1 MSGDGFEVVSVVGLG
16 YIGLPTA
23 AVLANRGLEVIGVD
37 INERAVSA
45 INEGR
50 AHFFEPELEAL
61 VHNAVRNKKLR
72 AVNKPE
78 AAQAYVIAVPT
89 PISESKSPD
98 LGYVKAAGAS
108 IAPVLTSGNLVILES
123 TSPVGTVEML
133 AAQLRELRPD
143 LTFPQ
148 DAGEDADVLLAYC
161 PERIIPGRMV
171 TELIENDRI
180 VGGMSLKSVE
190 AASKLYKTFVRGAVV
205 ATNGRT
211 AEMVKL
217 TENAFRDVNIAFAN
231 ELSKV
236 CDKFGVDVWEVIEL
250 ANHHPRVNILQPGP
264 GVGGHCIAVDPWFI
278 IDAAEGQAPL
288 MHTARN
294 VNDSKPAYVV
304 DKVRELAKPGD
315 TIACFG
321 LAYKAN
327 TDDLRESPAV
337 TVVERLAETNEHKI
351 VVVEPNVET
360 LPSRFAGLN
369 LARATL
375 KEALETAQVVLLLV
389 DHDEFKELSAEQL
402 AGKTYYDSR
411 GAWRHLSA

>member
-1 MSGDGFEVVSVVGLG
+1 MSVGGFEVVSVIGLG

-37 INERAVSA
+37 ISERAVNA

-61 VHNAVRNKKLR
+61 VQNAVSNKMLR
-72 AVNKPE
+72 AVTKPE

-98 LGYVKAAGAS
+98 LSYVKAAGAS
-108 IAPVLTSGNLVILES
+108 IAPVLAAGNLVILES

-133 AAQLRELRPD
+133 AA
-143 LTFPQ
+143 Q

-171 TELIENDRI
+171 TELVENDRI
-180 VGGMSLKSVE
+180 VGGMSAKSVE
-190 AASKLYKTFVRGAVV
+190 AASKFYKTFVRGAVV

-264 GVGGHCIAVDPWFI
+264 GCRGHCIAVDPGSSSN
-278 IDAAEGQAPL
+278 AAEGQAPL
-288 MHTARN
+288 MHAARKSQWT
-294 VNDSKPAYVV
+294 SKP
-304 DKVRELAKPGD
+304 ELLWSQGIAGWPRPGRHD
-315 TIACFG
+315 CRPPGSG
-321 LAYKAN
+321 LQGHTDRPARKA
-327 TDDLRESPAV
+327 RP
-337 TVVERLAETNEHKI
+337 
-351 VVVEPNVET
+351 
-360 LPSRFAGLN
+360 
-369 LARATL
+369 
-375 KEALETAQVVLLLV
+375 
-389 DHDEFKELSAEQL
+389 
-402 AGKTYYDSR
+402 
-411 GAWRHLSA
+411 

>member
-1 MSGDGFEVVSVVGLG
+1 MSVGGYEIVSVIGLG

-23 AVLANRGLEVIGVD
+23 AVLANRGLNVIGVD
-37 INERAVSA
+37 ISERAVNA

-61 VHNAVRNKKLR
+61 VQNAVSNRRLR
-72 AVNKPE
+72 AVTKPE
-78 AAQAYVIAVPT
+78 AAQAFVIAVPT

-98 LGYVKAAGAS
+98 LSYVKAAGVS
-108 IAPVLTSGNLVILES
+108 IAPVLAAGNLVILES

-133 AAQLRELRPD
+133 AKQLSELRPD

-171 TELIENDRI
+171 TELVENDRI
-180 VGGMSLKSVE
+180 VGGMSAKSVE
-190 AASKLYKTFVRGAVV
+190 AASKFYKTFVRGDVV

-288 MHTARN
+288 MHAARN
-294 VNDSKPAYVV
+294 VNDSKPGYVV
-304 DKVRELAKPGD
+304 DKVRKLAKPGD
-315 TIACFG
+315 TIACLG

-337 TVVERLAETNEHKI
+337 TVVERLAETNEHKV
-351 VVVEPNVET
+351 VVVEPNVDS
-360 LPSRFAGLN
+360 LPPHVAGLN
-369 LARATL
+369 LTRATL
-375 KEALETAQVVLLLV
+375 AEALETAQVVLLLV
-389 DHDEFKELSAEQL
+389 DHDEFKELSTAEL

-411 GAWRHLSA
+411 GAWRHLSV